1 MRIAIEGMDGSG
13 KTTVAKYIS
22 NYFNYKYITKP
33 FDFLFKDFGFT
44 ESQIKDIEWCLY
56 KTQDEALISLFY
68 GMGLLYGTR
77 VIKDEDVVYDRHF
90 VSNYY
95 WHGNEETELLHDLF
109 INYSGKPDL
118 TLLLRASTKTR
129 MELIYKR
136 DSHDRDLSNI
146 SMYDD
151 GYDKMIT
158 FLENKKF
165 NYEIIDTDNKTIDEV
180 IESCVNTKENKK
192 KDYVRCLKK

>member
-1 MRIAIEGMDGSG
+1 M
-13 KTTVAKYIS
+13 
-22 NYFNYKYITKP
+22 
-33 FDFLFKDFGFT
+33 
-44 ESQIKDIEWCLY
+44 
-56 KTQDEALISLFY
+56 
-68 GMGLLYGTR
+68 
-77 VIKDEDVVYDRHF
+77 
-90 VSNYY
+90 
-95 WHGNEETELLHDLF
+95 F

-129 MELIYKR
+129 MERIYKR

-180 IESCVNTKENKK
+180 IESCVNAIENKK
-192 KDYVRCLKK
+192 KDYVRCLKKWIIS